1 MTMRETFVDDQIVVP
16 AVAHHRG
23 ATSMDQDR
31 PAATIAGPEVNDATR
46 ADDHVASASRT
57 LSDEVAR
64 RRTFAII
71 SHPDAGKTTLTEK
84 LLLYGGAVQMAG
96 SVTARRHQRQTQ
108 SDWMDI
114 EKERGISISS
124 TMLAFPYAGRQL
136 NLLDTPGHQDFS
148 EDTYRTLTA
157 VDSAVMVL
165 DAARGIQAQTLKLFE
180 VCRERGTP
188 IFTFINKLDR
198 AARHPLDLLDEIER
212 VLKLRTYPLNWPIGD
227 GPDFRGVFDRL
238 TSEIHLYERTE
249 RGSRRAPVRIA
260 SLDDPDLDALIGA
273 QRAAS
278 LRDDLELLDA
288 VGSHF
293 DMDAVLRGELTPV
306 SFGSALT
313 NFGVQVFLENFV
325 RLAPSPSPVAT
336 SSMTVR
342 PDDETFSGF
351 VFKIQANMDPRHRDR
366 IAFLRVVSGR
376 FARDMEVWN
385 PRIGKKVRMSR
396 PMRLFGNDREVV
408 DEAWPGDVVGLI
420 NPGQFQI
427 GDTVSEGEVGLF
439 PPVPRF
445 QPEHFALLRSTQADR
460 YKQFLKGLSQIEEEG
475 GIQLL
480 YPVSSGRREP
490 ILAAVGQ
497 LQFDVVRYRLEAEYH
512 VLTEIEP
519 LSYQLSRWVTGD
531 ERSIAAV
538 GDGRGRLRAEDRDG
552 RSVLLFSSE
561 WDLQYALENSPG
573 VEFHQT
579 PESPSTTAPGA

>member
-1 MTMRETFVDDQIVVP
+1 MTMRETFVEDQIVVP
-16 AVAHHRG
+16 AIPDDHDR
-23 ATSMDQDR
+23 ATSQGGLSS
-31 PAATIAGPEVNDATR
+31 ATAVD
-46 ADDHVASASRT
+46 ASADAAPDTIDRVVGAART
-57 LSDEVAR
+57 LSDEVSR

-96 SVTARRHQRQTQ
+96 SVTARRNQRQTQ
-108 SDWMDI
+108 SDWMEI

-198 AARHPLDLLDEIER
+198 ASRHPLDLLDEIER
-212 VLKLRTYPLNWPIGD
+212 VLKLKTYPLNWPIGD
-227 GPDFRGVFDRL
+227 GPDFRGVYDRL

-249 RGSRRAPVRIA
+249 RGSRRAPVRVA
-260 SLDDPDLDALIGA
+260 SLDDPDLDALIGT
-273 QRAAS
+273 QRASA
-278 LRDDLELLDA
+278 LRDDLELLHA

-313 NFGVQVFLENFV
+313 NFGVQLFLDNFV
-325 RLAPSPSPVAT
+325 RLAPTPAPMTT
-336 SSMTVR
+336 SETVVR
-342 PDDETFSGF
+342 PEDDAFSGF

-376 FARDMEVWN
+376 FSRDMEVLN
-385 PRIGKKVRMSR
+385 PRVGKKVRMSR

-427 GDTVSEGEVGLF
+427 GDTISEREIGLF

-475 GIQLL
+475 AIQLL

-497 LQFDVVRYRLEAEYH
+497 LQFDVVRYRLQAEYN
-512 VLTEIEP
+512 VPTEMEP
-519 LSYQLSRWVTGD
+519 LTYQLARWVTGD
-531 ERSIAAV
+531 DRTITSL

-561 WDLQYALENSPG
+561 WDLQYAVENSPG
-573 VEFHQT
+573 VTFHST
-579 PESPSTTAPGA
+579 PVAAGSTGV

>member
-1 MTMRETFVDDQIVVP
+1 MRETFVDDQIVAPAISDLHDATVDEQAELATPAASP
-16 AVAHHRG
+16 AVDEPARPVDGG
-23 ATSMDQDR
+23 AD
-31 PAATIAGPEVNDATR
+31 
-46 ADDHVASASRT
+46 ASRT
-57 LSDEVAR
+57 LTDEVAR

-96 SVTARRHQRQTQ
+96 SVTARRNQRQTQ
-108 SDWMDI
+108 SDWMEI

-198 AARHPLDLLDEIER
+198 ASRHPLDLLDEIER
-212 VLKLRTYPLNWPIGD
+212 VLKLKTYPLNWPIGD
-227 GPDFRGVFDRL
+227 GPDFRGVYDRL
-238 TSEIHLYERTE
+238 TSEIHLYERTD
-249 RGSRRAPVRIA
+249 RGARRAPVRVA
-260 SLDDPDLDALIGA
+260 SLDDPDLDTLIGS
-273 QRAAS
+273 QRAAA

-313 NFGVQVFLENFV
+313 NFGVQVFLDNFV

-336 SSMTVR
+336 TLMTVR

-376 FARDMEVWN
+376 FSRDMEVWN
-385 PRIGKKVRMSR
+385 PRLGKKVRMSR

-427 GDTVSEGEVGLF
+427 GDTISEREVGLF
-439 PPVPRF
+439 PPVPPF
-445 QPEHFALLRSTQADR
+445 QPEHFAMLRSTQADR

-475 GIQLL
+475 AIQLL

-497 LQFDVVRYRLEAEYH
+497 LQFDVVRFRLEAEYN
-512 VLTEIEP
+512 VQTELEP
-519 LSYQLSRWVTGD
+519 LSYQLSRWVSGD
-531 ERSIAAV
+531 ERSIASV
-538 GDGRGRLRAEDRDG
+538 GDGRGRLRTEDRDG
-552 RSVLLFSSE
+552 RPVLLFSSE

-573 VEFHQT
+573 VTFQT
-579 PESPSTTAPGA
+579 SPDSAVAAGVGA